1 MKELYESSLLALAEN
16 QVDIVWHPNSE
27 KVAVIMDPRYDKLM
41 VGVIKNFMQHLN
53 PCGWNLV
60 IITHE
65 KYAVEFSDC
74 LVIGISEKRI
84 YYKDGEPNISVDTY
98 NGILMSKEFWEFI
111 PGEHILIFQKDC
123 YMYKMF
129 DEKFLEYDFVG
140 ARSVLFVAENNYQQ
154 IVTNGGFS
162 LRKKTAMLESL
173 KRFSFTQLYK
183 ELYKAI
189 STQKMNIINPHNL
202 GKKNEDV
209 FFSLACKNTIEHHI
223 QPEFAVEAEYNIDAA
238 GHHGWNKSYHTEEQ
252 VLELLSA
259 NPNYKDLLENLSA

>member
-129 DEKFLEYDFVG
+129 DETIYLHYAFCG
-140 ARSVLFVAENNYQQ
+140 ANCMWISEDNTTYGIA
-154 IVTNGGFS
+154 INGGCS
-162 LRKKTAMLESL
+162 LRKKTDMLDCL
-173 KRFSFTQLYK
+173 
-183 ELYKAI
+183 
-189 STQKMNIINPHNL
+189 QKVSWDLIDKHFPKQMVY
-202 GKKNEDV
+202 NEDL
-209 FFSLACKNTIEHHI
+209 FYTFSCHLLNKSVPKKDERPAFAIEN
-223 QPEFAVEAEYNIDAA
+223 ESAEDTCFY
-238 GHHGWNKSYHTEEQ
+238 HGWHKDYQTEEKSRQ
-252 VLELLSA
+252 LLG
-259 NPNYKDLLENLSA
+259 LH

>member
-1 MKELYESSLLALAEN
+1 MKYFMKDLYETSLLSIAEKPLN
-16 QVDIVWHPNSE
+16 LVWHPNSE

-65 KYAVEFSDC
+65 KYAVEFSQC
-74 LVIGISEKRI
+74 MVIAISEKRI

-129 DEKFLEYDFVG
+129 DETIKNLKCWIVYRIFLG
-140 ARSVLFVAENNYQQ
+140 TS
-154 IVTNGGFS
+154 
-162 LRKKTAMLESL
+162 
-173 KRFSFTQLYK
+173 
-183 ELYKAI
+183 
-189 STQKMNIINPHNL
+189 
-202 GKKNEDV
+202 
-209 FFSLACKNTIEHHI
+209 
-223 QPEFAVEAEYNIDAA
+223 
-238 GHHGWNKSYHTEEQ
+238 
-252 VLELLSA
+252 
-259 NPNYKDLLENLSA
+259 